1 MKENNSFKRIVK
13 LAEEGF
19 NFISNSL
26 ADEKGN
32 IDPDELDIVIDKIK
46 SIKDRL
52 SAFELSQNFTI
63 KEIKKSLK
71 KIKKTDIINPDY
83 IE

>member
-1 MKENNSFKRIVK
+1 MKESNTFKRIIR

-19 NFISNSL
+19 NYISRSL

-46 SIKDRL
+46 SVKDRL
-52 SAFELSQNFTI
+52 TAFEASQNFTL
-63 KEIKKSLK
+63 KEIQKTLK
-71 KIKKTDIINPDY
+71 KINKIDKVKPDY
-83 IE
+83 ID